1 MLHHVPQLLL
11 KVVSPLN
18 YQPEASARAS
28 DTSAWNRPRS
38 RFEFVLKLLTCI
50 WIAFALLIGLNQ
62 TAHASGETFSMV
74 ANDLQVDVDSR
85 WIGCGQGGYCPVR
98 IRVVNRGPSR
108 VLTFRITKFASA
120 ALPLVKQTREVPQ
133 NATLAFTLSLPMV
146 NATTNGELRIDEQ
159 RGPFDEMKH
168 PLSFPESNQWEQ
180 GRPACLLVSPG
191 TVDPQQFEDGI
202 STFRQAT
209 GLGAGGGHPYSGYRT
224 QSLLVLPAN
233 SLPASWVDFSG
244 LDLISIPI
252 ESLSKLDRNTCTALL
267 QWTRCGG
274 TLMVTAVGDGS
285 NGIDSLAKSLLAEK
299 AAAANW
305 SWSDARLDDR
315 QVAAITHVDTSG
327 GSSSTTGPPPQN
339 LPGEWSQASP
349 PFRMNEIGLGKLVV
363 FRDEP
368 FPGTAQDW
376 YWFLKSIGGPSRWDL
391 GKRIGQSSRVGT
403 DDFLLFLIPGIGG
416 VPVVMFL
423 VLITIFS
430 VVIGPLNY
438 FVLAKRKRL
447 HLLILTIPGI
457 ALVTSLLLFG
467 YTLVA
472 HGFGVKARSRSL
484 TWVDQTN
491 QSAVTIN
498 RLSLYAGQAPSAG
511 MKFSRDTAVFP
522 IWPEHEGFEA
532 GQVDWTDSQVL
543 TSGWLRSRTRTQF
556 LTVAHSAER
565 GRIEVTPQ
573 ANDRLTVANGF
584 EWGFRQ
590 LVVSD
595 EQGRLFVGTDI
606 SAGASIDLKPAAPEE
621 LKQIAEAFQE
631 YPLELPDGVNGSGPN
646 SFFWNSPQH
655 SRRGM
660 YLPFGVP
667 TTLWHHQESLM
678 EQTRLQ
684 LQSVPQWSSAET
696 TSKRTY
702 FGLTTQ
708 TPNLVELGVAK
719 AQELASSHIVMGKW

>member
-11 KVVSPLN
+11 KLVLPLK
-18 YQPEASARAS
+18 YQLEESARTS
-28 DTSAWNRPRS
+28 DSSAWNHPRS
-38 RFEFVLKLLTCI
+38 RFKFVLKSLTCI
-50 WIAFALLIGLNQ
+50 WFAFALLIAQNQ
-62 TAHASGETFSMV
+62 SAQASGEAFSMV

-146 NATTNGELRIDEQ
+146 NATTNGELQIDEQ
-159 RGPFDEMKH
+159 RGPFDEMKQT
-168 PLSFPESNQWEQ
+168 LSFPESNQWEQ
-180 GRPACLLVSPG
+180 GRPTCLLVSPG

-202 STFRQAT
+202 STFRQTT

-244 LDLISIPI
+244 LDLISIPL
-252 ESLSKLDRNTCTALL
+252 ESLSKLDRNARTALL

-274 TLMVTAVGDGS
+274 TLMVTAVGDGP

-315 QVAAITHVDTSG
+315 QVAAITHADPSG

-349 PFRMNEIGLGKLVV
+349 PFRMTEIGLGKLVV

-376 YWFLKSIGGPSRWDL
+376 YWFLKSLGGPSRWDL

-438 FVLAKRKRL
+438 FVLAKRKKL

-484 TWVDQTN
+484 TWIDQTN

-522 IWPEHEGFEA
+522 IWPEHESFEA

-595 EQGRLFVGTDI
+595 EQGRLFVGTDV
-606 SAGASIDLKPAAPEE
+606 SAGASVDLKPATPEE

-646 SFFWNSPQH
+646 SFFWNSPRH

-660 YLPFGVP
+660 YMPFGVP

-678 EQTRLQ
+678 EQTRSQ

-696 TSKRTY
+696 TPNRTY

-719 AQELASSHIVMGKW
+719 AQELASSHVVMGKW